1 MTDAAARIEVA
12 RTWGKSSLPDQAGR
26 DTTAILAAAAAGE
39 LGALVVAGVDP
50 ADLPDPQAALAAI
63 EMSPFVVS
71 LELRA
76 SEVTDRADVVFP
88 VAAVAEKAGTFV
100 NWEGRGGSFGAAL
113 PVPEVRTDLYVLGA
127 IADQMDVHLGLPD
140 AAAARAELAA
150 LGTWHGPRPEPPV
163 VAQAWPGV
171 PPADHVHGSGVLDVR
186 LATWHQLLDS
196 GRMQDGEPS
205 LAGTARPVAARMS
218 AATAAEAGVA
228 DGDKVTVASEP
239 GIGDGSGRGR
249 ADGGPRGLAAGRR
262 AARGGPAGGRPAGA
276 FGRRPVPRQPGAR
289 RPHQHYHPRPTRC
302 GPRRHGHAEEAGM
315 MDQGALRQVLAAP
328 RPDPTLASFNQLIWW
343 MVLLK
348 VAIVFVFLLVTTIL
362 MIWFERRVIGRMQS
376 RPGPNRAGPFGL
388 LQPVADALKLPLKED
403 IIPLGADKLVFV
415 LAPVISGSIA
425 FVAFSVIPWGPEV
438 SIFHH
443 YTPLQLT
450 DLPVA
455 VLLILAMSSVGVY
468 GIVLAGWASGSPYSL
483 LGALRSVAQVISYE
497 IAMGLAFV
505 AVFLYAGSLSTTA
518 IVNAQQHEWYAWLL
532 PVSFVVYLFTMV
544 GETNRLPFDLAED
557 EGALVAG
564 YHTEYSSMKFAM
576 FYLAEYINMIT
587 VSALATTLF
596 LGGWRAPW
604 PLSLWSGANSGWWPL
619 LWFLIKV
626 FIFLFCYVWLRGTLP
641 RVRYD
646 QLMALGWKVLIP
658 VSIVWILLIATVR
671 AWRLDSHSPAPY
683 VVFGVVIVLI
693 LALAWMWDSAA
704 QRRALLIRRAEGR
717 TRPGPGP
724 FRLGLPGAAAGPAAL
739 PRRRP

>member
-1 MTDAAARIEVA
+1 
-12 RTWGKSSLPDQAGR
+12 
-26 DTTAILAAAAAGE
+26 
-39 LGALVVAGVDP
+39 
-50 ADLPDPQAALAAI
+50 
-63 EMSPFVVS
+63 
-71 LELRA
+71 
-76 SEVTDRADVVFP
+76 
-88 VAAVAEKAGTFV
+88 
-100 NWEGRGGSFGAAL
+100 
-113 PVPEVRTDLYVLGA
+113 
-127 IADQMDVHLGLPD
+127 
-140 AAAARAELAA
+140 
-150 LGTWHGPRPEPPV
+150 
-163 VAQAWPGV
+163 
-171 PPADHVHGSGVLDVR
+171 
-186 LATWHQLLDS
+186 
-196 GRMQDGEPS
+196 
-205 LAGTARPVAARMS
+205 
-218 AATAAEAGVA
+218 
-228 DGDKVTVASEP
+228 
-239 GIGDGSGRGR
+239 
-249 ADGGPRGLAAGRR
+249 
-262 AARGGPAGGRPAGA
+262 
-276 FGRRPVPRQPGAR
+276 
-289 RPHQHYHPRPTRC
+289 
-302 GPRRHGHAEEAGM
+302 M
-315 MDQGALRQVLAAP
+315 MDQGALRHVLAAP
-328 RPDPTLASFNQLIWW
+328 RPDPTLADFNQLIWW

-362 MIWFERRVIGRMQS
+362 MIWAERRVIGRMQS

-403 IIPLGADKLVFV
+403 IIPLRADKLVFV
-415 LAPVISGSIA
+415 VAPVISGAIA
-425 FVAFSVIPWGPEV
+425 FIAFSVIPWGPEV

-483 LGALRSVAQVISYE
+483 LGALRSAAQVISYE

-544 GETNRLPFDLAED
+544 GETNRLPFDLP
-557 EGALVAG
+557 EGEGELVAG

-626 FIFLFCYVWLRGTLP
+626 FIFLFCYIWLRGTLP

-671 AWRLDSHSPAPY
+671 AWRLDTHSPAPY

-693 LALAWMWDSAA
+693 MALIWMWDSAA
-704 QRRALLIRRAEGR
+704 QRRALLFDQPKDEQDPEQVLSTTGF
-717 TRPGPGP
+717 PVPPLDLPHYHGV
-724 FRLGLPGAAAGPAAL
+724 GLDADGALEVGATHTDTSPKEVTGA
-739 PRRRP
+739 